1 MVEIA
6 RRKGDLISCN
16 CLKYICRCWQVMTG
30 CPLPVKC
37 PFGPG
42 GNISAIVYAEFLD
55 VSGWPRMQ
63 GVSWDI
69 YFTEAYYRKEV
80 PVWRSYAPVLF
91 DDAGLD
97 MRLLLRVLGLALALG
112 MLTALSVN
120 ALYRRATRRR

>member
-1 MVEIA
+1 
-6 RRKGDLISCN
+6 
-16 CLKYICRCWQVMTG
+16 
-30 CPLPVKC
+30 VKC

-63 GVSWDI
+63 GVSWDN

-112 MLTALSVN
+112 ILTALSLN